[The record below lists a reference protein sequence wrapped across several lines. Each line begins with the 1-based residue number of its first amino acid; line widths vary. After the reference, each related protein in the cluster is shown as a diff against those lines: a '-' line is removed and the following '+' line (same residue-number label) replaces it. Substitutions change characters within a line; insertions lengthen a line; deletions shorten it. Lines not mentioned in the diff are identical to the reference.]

1 MRPNSDAAE
10 RSWSQITPGSIVA
23 VIASGSIDRILL
35 KCREV
40 SMTSPS
46 PIALPATEVPPPRET
61 TDQPRSFAS
70 ASSSRTSS
78 TLRGS
83 ATASGSR
90 R

>member
-1 MRPNSDAAE
+1 
-10 RSWSQITPGSIVA
+10 
-23 VIASGSIDRILL
+23 
-35 KCREV
+35 
-40 SMTSPS
+40 MTRPS
-46 PIALPATEVPPPRET
+46 PIALPATDVPPPRET
-61 TDQPRSFAS
+61 TGQPRSRAS